1 MPAAALE
8 TGRSRAGARSAPP
21 RGRAR
26 SRGIVTPVPQPS
38 KLQAAQAVGLRAPVA
53 GAAAGLVALMVL
65 AAGLA
70 TGGRG
75 EQVLALGR
83 AGGDAVASG
92 LAAAPPLLAGGIE
105 GFGVKVGE
113 VHLQGASSAAQGE
126 ILAAAGV
133 RPGQSITA
141 LDLAA
146 IRARVERVGWV
157 AHARVMRLWPDTVVI
172 AVDQRPLVALWEHRG
187 KVAVIASNGAVV
199 GNVDPGHFT
208 GLPLVV
214 GEGANTAA
222 AAILPSLSRRPRVWA
237 RLKALVRV
245 DDRRWNLQLFDGG
258 VILLPEN
265 GEDAALE
272 RLDRLDKRNGVLG
285 LGLARI
291 DLRDPE
297 MVIVRPKG
305 ATAPAAASGG
315 AL

>member
-26 SRGIVTPVPQPS
+26 SRGVAAPVPQPS
-38 KLQAAQAVGLRAPVA
+38 KLRAAQAVGLRAPVA
-53 GAAAGLVALMVL
+53 GAAAALVVLMGV

-83 AGGDAVASG
+83 AGGAAVASG
-92 LAAAPPLLAGGIE
+92 LAAAPPLLAGGVENLGI
-105 GFGVKVGE
+105 KVRQ
-113 VHLQGASSAAQGE
+113 VHLQGASPAAQDE

-133 RPGQSITA
+133 RPGQSLTA
-141 LDLAA
+141 LDLPAV
-146 IRARVERVGWV
+146 RERVERVGWV

-172 AVDQRPLVALWEHRG
+172 AVDQRPLVALWEHDG

-199 GNVDPGHFT
+199 SNVDPAHFKT
-208 GLPLVV
+208 LPLVV

-222 AAILPSLSRRPRVWA
+222 TAILPTLSRRPRLWS
-237 RLKALVRV
+237 RLQALVRV
-245 DDRRWNLQLFDGG
+245 DSRRWNLQLADGG
-258 VILLPEN
+258 VVLLPETD
-265 GEDAALE
+265 EESALQ
-272 RLDRLDKRNGVLG
+272 RLDRLDKRIGVLG
-285 LGLARI
+285 LGLERI

-305 ATAPAAASGG
+305 ASAPPAASGG
-315 AL
+315 A